1 MIENDDY
8 RRVNQF
14 VLDQFERE
22 RVSPHDSVGKQ
33 IDSTCDRVNRSVNN
47 SGSFKSRELSPKTQ
61 EMLLVGAILFAKF
74 CLWWLYRSAQKNDV
88 DVTGL

>member
-1 MIENDDY
+1 MIEDDDY

-14 VLDQFERE
+14 VLDKFERE
-22 RVSPHDSVGKQ
+22 KGTKHDSVGKQ

-47 SGSFKSRELSPKTQ
+47 SGKFRSRELSPKFQ

-74 CLWWLYRSAQKNDV
+74 CLWWLYRHAQDNDV